1 MIALE
6 AIEFFFIGLMR
17 SFDLSIEARGPRG
30 DEAMSGPEA
39 LTGST
44 EGVKFHGAIEGG
56 FRTGG
61 IPVGEDGIVVRL
73 NDAGGEGKGSQDIL
87 GERFGDM
94 DRHFFAELDESEAGA
109 AIDGRILIEA
119 STFDQI
125 GDEFDVDLEQIAW
138 TRDDEATAVA
148 FGFGFTSTA
157 EALAFNDF
165 SEGRSRG
172 KVFEAMVLEELK
184 ETQGAEAGFSSQ
196 FKDTSAEASFHRS
209 RRVIRTAGMIQQ
221 SRAVLMSLL
230 KAFLPFVEGFSGDT
244 EALTSERY
252 IV

>member
-1 MIALE
+1 
-6 AIEFFFIGLMR
+6 
-17 SFDLSIEARGPRG
+17 
-30 DEAMSGPEA
+30 
-39 LTGST
+39 
-44 EGVKFHGAIEGG
+44 
-56 FRTGG
+56 
-61 IPVGEDGIVVRL
+61 
-73 NDAGGEGKGSQDIL
+73 
-87 GERFGDM
+87 
-94 DRHFFAELDESEAGA
+94 LDESEAGA

-184 ETQGAEAGFSSQ
+184 ETQGRGGF
-196 FKDTSAEASFHRS
+196 F
-209 RRVIRTAGMIQQ
+209 V
-221 SRAVLMSLL
+221 AV
-230 KAFLPFVEGFSGDT
+230 
-244 EALTSERY
+244 
-252 IV
+252 